1 MSAQHEKPQNGQEL
15 EAGGPIGRQLS
26 IQLTSEQFEYVSV
39 SLIYFLA
46 LTVICRKLYL
56 TPVRL
61 DAI

>member
-39 SLIYFLA
+39 LA
-46 LTVICRKLYL
+46 SIILV
-56 TPVRL
+56 
-61 DAI
+61 